1 MSVRLI
7 RADEVAAQPWRNGG
21 GLTRELLAWP
31 SAERWTV
38 RVSVAAVVAD
48 GPFSR
53 FVETQRWFAVLDGEG
68 VELTI
73 DGAARRVRR
82 GEAPLCFSGEA
93 TATCRLL
100 DGPTRDLNL
109 MLRAADGGMQP
120 VGNGIAWR
128 PESAVCGLFA
138 VVPGRCAVD
147 GGSIDVPAQSLLWF
161 EPAPEALLFCSATG
175 GIDSP
180 GWGLAATSQ
189 GARR

>member
-7 RADEVAAQPWRNGG
+7 RADKVAAQWWRNGG

-31 SAERWTV
+31 SPERWTV
-38 RVSVAAVVAD
+38 RVSVAEVAAD

-73 DGAARRVRR
+73 DGAARRIRR

-109 MLRAADGGMQP
+109 MLRAAGGGMER

-128 PESAVCGLFA
+128 PEATLCGLFA
-138 VVPGRCAVD
+138 VAPGRCAVA
-147 GGSIDVPAQSLLWF
+147 GRSFDVPAQSLLWF
-161 EPAPEALLFCSATG
+161 DQAPEALLFFSAVG
-175 GIDSP
+175 GIDSA
-180 GWGLAATSQ
+180 GWWLAATSP
-189 GARR
+189 GAGP

>member
-138 VVPGRCAVD
+138 VVPGLCAVD
-147 GGSIDVPAQSLLWF
+147 GGSFDVPAQSLLWF
-161 EPAPEALLFCSATG
+161 EPAPEALLFSSTNG

-180 GWGLAATSQ
+180 GWWLAATSQ